1 MRRLATIVLFVISLS
16 MLSVTAASAAQ
27 GVITEVNPSG
37 VTHGTSV
44 AAQSPGASTAA
55 GSPGITSLIDSTTS
69 VGLLGT
75 PARGLLSGLSQQTG
89 STGTTE

>member
-1 MRRLATIVLFVISLS
+1 M
-16 MLSVTAASAAQ
+16 MLSVAAASAAQ

-37 VTHGTSV
+37 VSNGI
-44 AAQSPGASTAA
+44 AAVGSPGASTAA
-55 GSPGITSLIDSTTS
+55 VSPGITGLIDTTTD

-89 STGTTE
+89 TGTAQ